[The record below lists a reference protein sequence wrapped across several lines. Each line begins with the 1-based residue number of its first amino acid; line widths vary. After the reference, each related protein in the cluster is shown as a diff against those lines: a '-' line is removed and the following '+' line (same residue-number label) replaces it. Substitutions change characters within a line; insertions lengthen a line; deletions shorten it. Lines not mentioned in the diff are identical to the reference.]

1 MKKILLVLCVLI
13 CLILGCD
20 KKDTPSVQTD
30 CWKFSVPD
38 SKDYMPSVICG
49 ETETEIME
57 RAMRLEEL
65 IGLPVV
71 VEKIADWDKNEG
83 EPLDMAEQNRI
94 NNQFLGLWQ
103 EVDHPSSRCDYI
115 GFRSDFKFVDYRLFL
130 GSGDKLMHDYDGK
143 PYHFEKGPE
152 CSKGTVYTLVLDNR
166 LKEFI
171 CKYNGLLYMW
181 WQENSAP
188 DKYVGNPDYAYERN

>member
-1 MKKILLVLCVLI
+1 
-13 CLILGCD
+13 
-20 KKDTPSVQTD
+20 
-30 CWKFSVPD
+30 
-38 SKDYMPSVICG
+38 
-49 ETETEIME
+49 ME

-83 EPLDMAEQNRI
+83 EPLDMVEQTRI
-94 NNQFLGLWQ
+94 NNQLLGLW
-103 EVDHPSSRCDYI
+103 EELDHGSTQCKYK
-115 GFRSDFKFVDYRLFL
+115 GFRSDFKYISYLLML
-130 GSGDKLMHDYDGK
+130 GSGDKLPGDYDGK

-171 CKYNGLLYMW
+171 CKYNGLVYIW
-181 WQENSAP
+181 WQENSNP
-188 DKYVGNPDYAYERN
+188 DKYVGDPKYAYRRAR

>member
-83 EPLDMAEQNRI
+83 EPLDMAEQTRI
-94 NNQFLGLWQ
+94 NNQLLGLWQ

-181 WQENSAP
+181 WQENSDP

>member
-83 EPLDMAEQNRI
+83 EPLDMAEQTRI

-171 CKYNGLLYMW
+171 CKYNGLLYIW
-181 WQENSAP
+181 WQENSDP

>member
-83 EPLDMAEQNRI
+83 EPLDMAEQTRI
-94 NNQFLGLWQ
+94 NNQLLGLWQ

-115 GFRSDFKFVDYRLFL
+115 GFRSDFKFVNYRLFL
-130 GSGDKLMHDYDGK
+130 GSGDKLMYDYDGK

-171 CKYNGLLYMW
+171 CKYNGLLYIW
-181 WQENSAP
+181 WQENSDP

>member
-1 MKKILLVLCVLI
+1 MIWNSGGITLSLKSEPMMFVMRKLIFLLSALLLCA
-13 CLILGCD
+13 GC
-20 KKDTPSVQTD
+20 
-30 CWKFSVPD
+30 
-38 SKDYMPSVICG
+38 
-49 ETETEIME
+49 
-57 RAMRLEEL
+57 
-65 IGLPVV
+65 
-71 VEKIADWDKNEG
+71 DKNEG

-103 EVDHPSSRCDYI
+103 EVVHSPSQCDYI
-115 GFRSDFKFVDYRLFL
+115 GFHSNFKFTSFLLFL
-130 GSGDKLMHDYDGK
+130 HSGDKLPGDYDGK

-181 WQENSAP
+181 WQENSDP

>member
-1 MKKILLVLCVLI
+1 MMFVMRKLIFLLSALLLCA
-13 CLILGCD
+13 GC
-20 KKDTPSVQTD
+20 
-30 CWKFSVPD
+30 
-38 SKDYMPSVICG
+38 
-49 ETETEIME
+49 
-57 RAMRLEEL
+57 
-65 IGLPVV
+65 
-71 VEKIADWDKNEG
+71 DKNEG

-103 EVDHPSSRCDYI
+103 EVDHPRHQCKYR
-115 GFRSDFKFVDYRLFL
+115 GFHSNFKYTSFL
-130 GSGDKLMHDYDGK
+130 LMLHSGDKLPSTYDGK

-171 CKYNGLLYMW
+171 CKYNGLLYIW
-181 WQENSAP
+181 WQENSDP